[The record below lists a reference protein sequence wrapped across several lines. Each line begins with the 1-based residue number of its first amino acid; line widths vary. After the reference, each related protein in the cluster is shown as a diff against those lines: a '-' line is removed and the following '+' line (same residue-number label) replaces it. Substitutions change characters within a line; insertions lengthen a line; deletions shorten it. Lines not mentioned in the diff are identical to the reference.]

1 MLEPRLQSYLDTIQ
15 ECLSLIQHRLSGIHS
30 AEDLIRNDAGMLIMD
45 GIAIRLQLI
54 GETVKKL
61 DHHYP
66 GFFASKG
73 IDPKPII
80 RFRDFVAH
88 HYDEVDYEL
97 LYDICINHLPALREK
112 LDALLS

>member
-1 MLEPRLQSYLDTIQ
+1 MSPAFNPTSTTIQ

>member
-1 MLEPRLQSYLDTIQ
+1 MLEPRIQSYLETIK
-15 ECLSLIQHRLSGIHS
+15 ECLSLIQHRLSTIHS
-30 AEDLIRNDAGMLIMD
+30 AEDLIRTETGILIMD

-61 DHHYP
+61 EYHYP
-66 GFFASKG
+66 GFFASQH

-88 HYDEVDYEL
+88 HYDEIDYEL
-97 LYDICINHLPALREK
+97 LYDICIHHLPTLHEK
-112 LDALLS
+112 LDALLR